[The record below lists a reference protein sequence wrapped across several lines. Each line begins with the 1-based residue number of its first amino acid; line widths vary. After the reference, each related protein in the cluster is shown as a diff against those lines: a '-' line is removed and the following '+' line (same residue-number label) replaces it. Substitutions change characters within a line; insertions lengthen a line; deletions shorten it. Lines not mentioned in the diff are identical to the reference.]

1 MSKLMVSFRDES
13 FRLLA
18 FEARNRG
25 ITIQELLRAV
35 IVPDW
40 IRLVNVSE
48 PSTESGQG
56 QSANDKKRKPGG
68 CCSKSIQS
76 LNKYRK
82 KVFRR
87 P

>member
-1 MSKLMVSFRDES
+1 MGKLVSFRDES

-40 IRLVNVSE
+40 IRFGKVSD
-48 PSTESGQG
+48 PATESGQR
-56 QSANDKKRKPGG
+56 QPMPMIRREKDTVTA
-68 CCSKSIQS
+68 
-76 LNKYRK
+76 LNRSR
-82 KVFRR
+82 V
-87 P
+87 

>member
-1 MSKLMVSFRDES
+1 MAKLMVSFRDES

-48 PSTESGQG
+48 PSTE
-56 QSANDKKRKPGG
+56 
-68 CCSKSIQS
+68 
-76 LNKYRK
+76 
-82 KVFRR
+82 
-87 P
+87 

>member
-1 MSKLMVSFRDES
+1 MSKFVVSFRDES

-40 IRLVNVSE
+40 IRISNVSE
-48 PSTESGQG
+48 TYTESRRRQAIPVIRGAN
-56 QSANDKKRKPGG
+56 QSVAVP
-68 CCSKSIQS
+68 
-76 LNKYRK
+76 YRSR
-82 KVFRR
+82 V
-87 P
+87 